1 MTSFQREKKTE
12 KRKIENDKRSEHD
25 CKALAC
31 RWIIQRMARVIRNC
45 DNNVRKKGI
54 ELFSNHNI
62 FDEKETCNKF
72 FLHNEGVIY
81 KSPYSDGKRDAY
93 ELSDAYKR
101 DIFRSD

>member
-1 MTSFQREKKTE
+1 MTSFQREKK
-12 KRKIENDKRSEHD
+12 RKKKELKMTKDLSMIVKHWPAAGLSNAWRGF
-25 CKALAC
+25 
-31 RWIIQRMARVIRNC
+31 IRNC

-81 KSPYSDGKRDAY
+81 KSPVLAMASVM
-93 ELSDAYKR
+93 LMN
-101 DIFRSD
+101 